1 MLIEYISNPAHLFR
15 GSLHLTEQ
23 QRKRRYNP
31 PKAFPSGVP
40 TMSVART
47 LGELRQ
53 SPFSEQRL
61 RSRHVKDEL
70 RENLMARLREG
81 GSIFP
86 GIVGYDDTVVPQIVN
101 AILSRHN
108 FILLGLRGQAKSRIL
123 RALTAL
129 LDPQM
134 PFIAGCEIHD
144 NPYAPICRR
153 CRELVAKEG
162 DSTPISWLTP
172 EHRYVEK
179 LATPDVTIADLIG
192 DIDPI
197 KAARGGHELS
207 SEFTVHYGLL
217 PRANRGI
224 FAINELPDLA
234 GKIQVGLFNIMQ
246 EGDVQIKGYPIRL
259 PLDVAIV
266 FSANPEDYTAR
277 GKIITPLKDRIGSE
291 IRTHYPA
298 TVEEGIAITAQEAWL
313 DRYGRDK
320 IYGDGSRLHI
330 PKYVSEVIERIAFA
344 ARDDKKIDKRSGVS
358 QRLPISAIENV
369 VSNAERRALT
379 HQEKFIVPRVS
390 DVYAA
395 LPAITGKLELEYEG
409 EMKGADHVSR
419 ELIRTAVAKAFD
431 THLHGVNMNQ
441 VVQWF
446 DLGGEIQLSDNAGAK
461 EVLEG
466 LHQIQGLMDKLT
478 KLNIGPKDNAEM
490 QVSAAEFILEG
501 LHAHKKIGRNEER
514 VFTAGEKPPKK
525 QERVYEPEEPG
536 FGRKRGFN

>member
-1 MLIEYISNPAHLFR
+1 
-15 GSLHLTEQ
+15 
-23 QRKRRYNP
+23 
-31 PKAFPSGVP
+31 
-40 TMSVART
+40 MSFART

-53 SPFSEQRL
+53 SPFTAQRL
-61 RSRHVKDEL
+61 GSRRVKDEL
-70 RENLMARLREG
+70 RENLMSRLREG
-81 GSIFP
+81 SPIFP

-134 PFIAGCEIHD
+134 PYVAGCEIHD

-153 CRELVAKEG
+153 CRELIAKDG
-162 DSTPISWLTP
+162 DATPIAWLTP

-298 TVEEGIAITAQEAWL
+298 TVEEGIAITEQEAWIQ
-313 DRYGRDK
+313 R
-320 IYGDGSRLHI
+320 DGSRLHI
-330 PKYVSEVIERIAFA
+330 PKYVQEVIERIAFA

-379 HQEKFIVPRVS
+379 HREKFIVPRIS
-390 DVYAA
+390 DIYAA

-409 EMKGADHVSR
+409 EMKGADFVSR

-431 THLHGVNMNQ
+431 TYLHGVNMNQ

-446 DLGGEIQLSDNAGAK
+446 DLGGEIQLSDNAAAQD
-461 EVLEG
+461 VLEG
-466 LHQIQGLMDKLT
+466 LRQIQGLMEKLG
-478 KLNIGPKDNAEM
+478 KLNVNTKDSAEM
-490 QVSAAEFILEG
+490 QVSAAEFVLEG

-514 VFTAGEKPPKK
+514 VFMAGEKPVKIAEKPVF
-525 QERVYEPEEPG
+525 ERDDSE

>member
-1 MLIEYISNPAHLFR
+1 
-15 GSLHLTEQ
+15 
-23 QRKRRYNP
+23 
-31 PKAFPSGVP
+31 
-40 TMSVART
+40 
-47 LGELRQ
+47 
-53 SPFSEQRL
+53 
-61 RSRHVKDEL
+61 
-70 RENLMARLREG
+70 
-81 GSIFP
+81 
-86 GIVGYDDTVVPQIVN
+86 
-101 AILSRHN
+101 
-108 FILLGLRGQAKSRIL
+108 LRGQAKSRIL

-134 PFIAGCEIHD
+134 PYVAGCEIHD

-153 CRELVAKEG
+153 CRDLLAKEG
-162 DSTPISWLTP
+162 DATPIAWLTP
-172 EHRYVEK
+172 DHRYVEK

-298 TVEEGIAITAQEAWL
+298 TVEEGIVITAQEAWL
-313 DRYGRDK
+313 NRDNNHKDGR
-320 IYGDGSRLHI
+320 GGSQLRI
-330 PKYVSEVIERIAFA
+330 PKYVNEVIERIAFA

-379 HQEKFIVPRVS
+379 HNEKLIVPRIS
-390 DVYAA
+390 DIYAA

-431 THLHGVNMNQ
+431 THLNGVNMNQ

-446 DLGGEIQLSDNAGAK
+446 DLGGEIQLSDNAGAQD
-461 EVLEG
+461 VLEG
-466 LHQIQGLMDKLT
+466 LTQIQGLMDKLS
-478 KLNIGPKDNAEM
+478 KLNVGPKENAEI

-525 QERVYEPEEPG
+525 QERVFEPEEPG

>member
-1 MLIEYISNPAHLFR
+1 MS
-15 GSLHLTEQ
+15 
-23 QRKRRYNP
+23 
-31 PKAFPSGVP
+31 FP
-40 TMSVART
+40 RT

-53 SPFSEQRL
+53 SPFSERRL
-61 RSRHVKDEL
+61 GSRHVKDEL
-70 RENLMARLREG
+70 RENLMSRLREG
-81 GSIFP
+81 AAIFP

-134 PFIAGCEIHD
+134 PFVAGCEIHD

-153 CRELVAKEG
+153 CQELIAKEG
-162 DSTPISWLTP
+162 DATPIAWLTP
-172 EHRYVEK
+172 ERRYVEK

-298 TVEEGIAITAQEAWL
+298 TVEEGIAITAQEAWI
-313 DRYGRDK
+313 DRRNDRPNEQG
-320 IYGDGSRLHI
+320 GSSTSLRI

-379 HQEKFIVPRVS
+379 HEEKLVVPRIS
-390 DVYAA
+390 DIYAA

-419 ELIRTAVAKAFD
+419 ELIRTAVAKAYD
-431 THLHGVNMNQ
+431 TYLHGVNMNQ

-446 DLGGEIQLSDNAGAK
+446 DLGGEIQLGDNAGAQ

-466 LHQIQGLMDKLT
+466 LTQIQGLMDKLT
-478 KLNIGPKDNAEM
+478 KLNIGPKESAAI

-501 LHAHKKIGRNEER
+501 LHAHKRIGRNEER
-514 VFTAGEKPPKK
+514 VFSAGEKPPKK
-525 QERVYEPEEPG
+525 QERVFEAEEPG